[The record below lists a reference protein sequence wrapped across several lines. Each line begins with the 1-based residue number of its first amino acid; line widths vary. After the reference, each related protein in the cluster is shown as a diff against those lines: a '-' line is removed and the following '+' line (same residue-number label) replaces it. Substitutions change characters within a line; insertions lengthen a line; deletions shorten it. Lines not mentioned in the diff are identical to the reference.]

1 MLWLCT
7 CEARALLLQPFIGK
21 GDVSIWAKNYRAGR
35 LFVCLSGVLHSTRE
49 FFTLMIHHHYRLRA
63 SNFDQY
69 SAHMTIEQWG
79 FFNVPRLLCQ
89 RASVYNGH
97 LREPVTIRNV
107 ALSSGTVTT
116 CFYHVFT
123 VCCGWDS
130 NTQPPAFY
138 ANVLTDRAI
147 AAVERVVKYQPIN
160 NFEMW

>member
-35 LFVCLSGVLHSTRE
+35 LFVCLSGVLHSIRE

-79 FFNVPRLLCQ
+79 FFNVPRFLCQ

-97 LREPVTIRNV
+97 LREPVTIRIV

-116 CFYHVFT
+116 CFYDVFFGLFRLGFEHPT
-123 VCCGWDS
+123 SRILCKRS
-130 NTQPPAFY
+130 NRQGHRGGRAGRKIS
-138 ANVLTDRAI
+138 TD
-147 AAVERVVKYQPIN
+147 Q
-160 NFEMW
+160 